1 MKLKRSKKLNP
12 LLTNWPTGVVYTT
25 AWLNNLGI
33 PPSLINKY
41 RESNWV
47 KTIGRGA
54 IARVGDNVD
63 WKGGIWAIQNQLNLA
78 IYPGAKTALE
88 LSGYGHFLPFNN
100 QIITLFGQ
108 PSLKLP
114 LWFKEYNKNLN
125 LRYFTTNLF
134 EKVPD
139 LGLTEKKLENYSIL
153 ISSPERAMM
162 EVLYLVPKLQS
173 FQESML
179 LMEGL
184 NTLRPSLVQKLLEN
198 CKSIKVK
205 RLFMFLAEYLSL
217 PWLNSINITEIDLGS
232 GKRLI
237 VKGGKL
243 DSKYQITVPED
254 IFNE

>member
-1 MKLKRSKKLNP
+1 MKIKKSKKLNP
-12 LLTNWPTGVVYTT
+12 LLTNWPAGAVYTT
-25 AWLNNLGI
+25 TWLNQIGI
-33 PPSLINKY
+33 PPSLTQKY

-47 KTIGRGA
+47 KAVGRGA

-63 WKGGIWAIQNQLNLA
+63 WTGGVWAIQKQLKLA

-88 LSGYGHFLPFNN
+88 LSGAGHFLPLNN

-114 LWFKEYNKNLN
+114 LWFKQYNKELN
-125 LRYFTTNLF
+125 IKYFTTNLF
-134 EKVPD
+134 EKVPE
-139 LGLTEKKLENYSIL
+139 LGLTEKEVGNFSIL

-162 EVLYLVPKLQS
+162 EVLYLVPKSQS
-173 FQESML
+173 IDESRL

-184 NTLRPSLVQKLLEN
+184 NTLRPHLVQKLLEN
-198 CKSIKVK
+198 CNSVKVK
-205 RLFMFLAEYLSL
+205 RLFMYLAESLSL
-217 PWLNSINITEIDLGS
+217 SWITRINTAGIDFGS

-243 DSKYQITVPED
+243 DPKYQITVPED
-254 IFNE
+254 IFND

>member
-1 MKLKRSKKLNP
+1 MKVKKSKKLNP

-25 AWLNNLGI
+25 SWLNDLGI
-33 PPSLINKY
+33 PPSLVNQY

-47 KTIGRGA
+47 KTVGRGA
-54 IARVGDNVD
+54 ISRVGDPVD
-63 WKGGIWAIQNQLNLA
+63 WTGGIWAIQNQLNLA

-88 LSGYGHFLPFNN
+88 LSGYGHFLPLNN

-114 LWFKEYNKNLN
+114 FWFKEYNKDLN
-125 LRYFTTNLF
+125 IRYFTTNIF

-139 LGLTEKKLENYSIL
+139 LGLTEKEIGNYSIL
-153 ISSPERAMM
+153 ISAPERAIM

-173 FQESML
+173 FKESML

-184 NTLRPSLVQKLLEN
+184 NTLRPSLVQQLLEN

-205 RLFMFLAEYLSL
+205 RLFMFLAEYFSES
-217 PWLNSINITEIDLGS
+217 WITKINTAEIDLGS

-243 DSKYQITVPED
+243 DSKYQITVPQD
-254 IFNE
+254 VFND